1 MRLYP
6 SFADGYALMGGIKTY
21 IGRPADAVPLLRKSM
36 RLNPQAGHLYFLNLG
51 RTYLALG
58 DLEQARVNLEQAL
71 SRNAANLEAHVY
83 LAALHV
89 RAGDNAA
96 AAWQAEEIRALQPGF
111 SSRTWLETYPLT
123 DVTQKKMLVQA
134 LGKLGF

>member
-1 MRLYP
+1 
-6 SFADGYALMGGIKTY
+6 
-21 IGRPADAVPLLRKSM
+21 M

-71 SRNAANLEAHVY
+71 ARNAVNLEAHVY
-83 LAALHV
+83 LAALHL
-89 RAGDNAA
+89 RAGDKAA
-96 AAWQAEEIRALQPGF
+96 AAWEAEEIRALQPGF